1 MIHDSDSMT
10 ARIQALMPSV
20 FAGTVMLAGMAMLY
34 DLIVRGLVSSDAGL
48 AIVGPILG
56 AAVAY
61 VFQRGAIDQ
70 TARAVTNGAATAAV
84 ARAAERMEAT
94 RTPVGPTE

>member
-1 MIHDSDSMT
+1 MHHNDSLTD
-10 ARIQALMPSV
+10 RLQAVMPSL
-20 FAGTVMLAGMAMLY
+20 FAGAVLLAGMAMLY
-34 DLIVRGLVSSDAGL
+34 DLIVRGLVSPDAGL

-70 TARAVTNGAATAAV
+70 TAKAVTNGAATAAV
-84 ARAAERMEAT
+84 ARAADRYAQ
-94 RTPVGPTE
+94 GPGTNV